1 MSEKY
6 IYVYD
11 HDTTGKKLGSLFDNF
26 PIDLTGFTINCEKN
40 NLSIKVNGKKK
51 ENKAV
56 ILHEADFCH
65 VVIAHSGDDTI
76 WQELLDAWQELPE
89 KSSHERILIRTGSA
103 QGRRGLSQERYGR
116 VFALNL
122 YPPHTQVHSDDWKK
136 ILTAF
141 VIDDAAQKITDG
153 GCPIGLRRFFGGP
166 LTLMPAICILCQGYL
181 ALYRSLNLKLPLDC
195 HEDVRTAFESMGWD
209 KAFTHDNIPTG
220 MKTLLHKNTGKSLR
234 FKKEY
239 WHIFNDISFSDIEG
253 DVQAEWNSLNGNS
266 DWGKVEAL
274 LKHIYLSA
282 EDSDASC
289 APIVAGAYL
298 ALAKSLEG
306 AS

>member
-1 MSEKY
+1 MEEKL

-11 HDTTGKKLGSLFDNF
+11 HDTNKDQLGSLFENF
-26 PIDLTGFTINCEKN
+26 PTDFTDFTINCEER
-40 NLSIKVNGKKK
+40 NLNIRVNENEK
-51 ENKAV
+51 EEKDA
-56 ILHEADFCH
+56 ILHQAESCH
-65 VVIAHSGDDTI
+65 IVIAHSGDDTI
-76 WQELLDAWQELPE
+76 WKELLDSWQELPE
-89 KSSHERILIRTGSA
+89 KSSHERILIRTGSTE
-103 QGRRGLSQERYGR
+103 GRRGLSQERYER
-116 VFALNL
+116 AFALNL
-122 YPPHTQVHSDDWKK
+122 YPPHTQVKSDDWKK
-136 ILTAF
+136 ILTAL
-141 VIDDAAQKITDG
+141 VIDDTAQKITDG

-166 LTLMPAICILCQGYL
+166 LALMPAICILCQGYL
-181 ALYRSLNLKLPLDC
+181 ALYRSLHSKLPLDC

-220 MKTLLHKNTGKSLR
+220 MKTLLNKSTDNSLP

-239 WHIFNDISFSDIEG
+239 WYIFNDISFSDIEG
-253 DVQAEWNSLNGNS
+253 EVQAEWNSLTDNS

-289 APIVAGAYL
+289 APVVAGAYL